1 MTTPLRRAKRYA
13 RRYLNA
19 WSLFGAFVI
28 GRIPVHALR
37 LWWYRHLLGMSIG
50 PRTSFHWRAA
60 FYAPGGIGIGAHSI
74 IGNDAFLDGRRGIT
88 IGDNVN
94 IGGHVQ
100 IFTLEHD
107 PDDRAFATKGGP
119 VVIGDRAYIAT
130 RATIL
135 PGVTIGEGA
144 VVAAGAVVTK
154 DVAPFAMVGGVPAKF
169 LRWRS
174 TELDYSLDFHHP
186 LQ

>member
-1 MTTPLRRAKRYA
+1 MTSRLGDVRQSV
-13 RRYLNA
+13 RRYGRA
-19 WSLFGAFVI
+19 WNLFGAFVV
-28 GRIPVHALR
+28 GRVPIHRVR
-37 LWWYRHLLGMSIG
+37 LWWYRHVLGMRIG
-50 PRTSFHWRAA
+50 RHTSFHWRAA
-60 FYAPGGIGIGAHSI
+60 FYQPSGITIGAHSI
-74 IGNDAFLDGRRGIT
+74 IGNDAFFDGRRGLV

-107 PDDRAFATKGGP
+107 PDDRGFRTKGGS
-119 VVIGDRAYIAT
+119 VVIGDRAYVAT

-144 VVAAGAVVTK
+144 VVAAGAVVTR
-154 DVAPFAMVGGVPAKF
+154 DVEPFVIVGGVPARP
-169 LRWRS
+169 LRQRS
-174 TELDYSLDFHHP
+174 RDLDYSLDFHQP